1 MYVRASV
8 YAWVRVLITA
18 DPRIAIIIII
28 IIIYKIYTAPYTIC
42 KKIALRR

>member
-1 MYVRASV
+1 MRASV

-28 IIIYKIYTAPYTIC
+28 IIIIYKIYTAPYTIC